1 MCWRQMTTFGKT
13 IDCPTSWELLDLA
26 NGLALPAI
34 ARQLAMHFGVC
45 DYCSAEFSMYV
56 DFPPTF
62 EVVEAPPIPEPLREL
77 AASTLTRAS
86 VRSAKLEGV
95 LRY

>member
-1 MCWRQMTTFGKT
+1 MITFGKT

-26 NGLALPAI
+26 NGLTVPVLE
-34 ARQLAMHFGVC
+34 RQLVRHLGVC
-45 DYCSAEFSMYV
+45 DYCSAEYSMYM

-62 EVVEAPPIPEPLREL
+62 EAVEIPAIPEPLREL

-86 VRSAKLEGV
+86 VRSARLEGL

>member
-1 MCWRQMTTFGKT
+1 MTKFGKT
-13 IDCPTSWELLDLA
+13 KDCPTSWELLDLA
-26 NGLALPAI
+26 NGLAIPVVERRLV
-34 ARQLAMHFGVC
+34 RHLGVC
-45 DYCSAEFSMYV
+45 DYCSAEFSFYV

-62 EVVEAPPIPEPLREL
+62 EEAVDAPTMPEPLREL

-86 VRSAKLEGV
+86 VRSAKLEGL

>member
-1 MCWRQMTTFGKT
+1 MTTFGKT
-13 IDCPTSWELLDLA
+13 KGCPTSWELLDLS
-26 NGLALPAI
+26 NGLAVPAI
-34 ARQLAMHFGVC
+34 ERQLVRHLGVG

-62 EVVEAPPIPEPLREL
+62 EAVEIPAMPEPLREL

-86 VRSAKLEGV
+86 VRSARLEG
-95 LRY
+95 LLKY

>member
-1 MCWRQMTTFGKT
+1 MTTFRKT
-13 IDCPTSWELLDLA
+13 KDCPTSWELLDLA
-26 NGLALPAI
+26 NGLAVPAI
-34 ARQLAMHFGVC
+34 ERQLVRHLGVC
-45 DYCSAEFSMYV
+45 DYCSAEFSLYV

-62 EVVEAPPIPEPLREL
+62 DAIDAPPMPEPLREL

-86 VRSAKLEGV
+86 VRSAKLEGL